1 MNRRF
6 SLRPPSKQRTVS
18 AEEPGVAERVM
29 NAFESILVEAGE
41 RAATLEAVA
50 KIAGVSKGGLLHYY
64 PNREDLVSAQLE
76 RFDELVREDIRTMK
90 AAAGGAVMHFLQ
102 TSLWSSSPL
111 DKAFVAVNRLA
122 PIAPAETQR
131 RLADV
136 QKQWLEVLE
145 AEVGPELA
153 LAIRYI
159 GDGLFFNAVFHHG
172 EPGNQHRRETDVA
185 DLVSL
190 LRNVRGS

>member
-1 MNRRF
+1 MNQAF
-6 SLRPPSKQRTVS
+6 YLRPQTQPHTAS
-18 AEEPGVAERVM
+18 AEEPGMAERVI

-64 PNREDLVSAQLE
+64 PNREELVSAQLE
-76 RFDELVREDIRTMK
+76 RFDELVLEDIRTMK

-102 TSLWSSSPL
+102 TSLWSNSPL

-122 PIAPAETQR
+122 PIAPAETRR
-131 RLADV
+131 RLVDV

-145 AEVGPELA
+145 AEVGPDLA

-159 GDGLFFNAVFHHG
+159 GGGLFFNAVFHHC
-172 EPGNQHRRETDVA
+172 EPDNQHRRESDVA

-190 LRNVRGS
+190 LRNVRRC